1 MRILGRCVLVA
12 IALAAV
18 AAVTQ
23 PAHAQPLPTQQP
35 GDWLETCLRKLDPQ
49 TDIGYERIVTRCP
62 ELPRR
67 LADSGWSAW
76 MPRDWQSPGNDLSA
90 ASLREL
96 RASVTRE
103 LATRTVIPQLSV
115 DTLRPILAELGEQ
128 DRKRES
134 PWHRFQAWLRDLLDQ
149 RDNESS
155 DGWVARSLSRLAQSD
170 GLARVISWL
179 CLAFVVVIAI
189 GVVLNELRIAGVL
202 RRVRSARSGR
212 NIRDVHEPE
221 PRVLQWSDVQG
232 ARIEDRPRLLLELI
246 VSRLV
251 TEGKLPPADGLTVR
265 ELVRSAALGNGPDG
279 ELLLEVALAAERI
292 RYSAEQASADSI
304 LQLMERGRLLL
315 GSTEARAL
323 PLRGRIA

>member
-1 MRILGRCVLVA
+1 MRSLQACILLGMA
-12 IALAAV
+12 AAAV
-18 AAVTQ
+18 MPSSQ
-23 PAHAQPLPTQQP
+23 AQPQQAQPP
-35 GDWLETCLRKLDPQ
+35 GDWFETCLRKLDPQ
-49 TDIGYERIVTRCP
+49 TDIGYERIVARCP

-67 LADSGWSAW
+67 LADSGWTAW

-103 LATRTVIPQLSV
+103 LATRSVIPQLSL

-134 PWHRFQAWLRDLLDQ
+134 PWHRFQAWLRELLDQ

-170 GLARVISWL
+170 GLARVISWI
-179 CLAFVVVIAI
+179 CLAFVVVMAI
-189 GVVLNELRIAGVL
+189 GVVLNELRVAGIF
-202 RRVRSARSGR
+202 RRVRAARTGR
-212 NIRDVHEPE
+212 DSRDVPRTE

-251 TEGKLPPADGLTVR
+251 AQGKLPPADGLTVR

-279 ELLLEVALAAERI
+279 ELLMEVALAAERI
-292 RYSAEQASADSI
+292 RYSGGQASDDSI
-304 LQLMERGRLLL
+304 LQILERGRRLL
-315 GSTEARAL
+315 GHIEAGAL
-323 PLRGRIA
+323 PPRGRIA